1 VSDPFERFAIDPG
14 DTDAVERAA
23 LAEVLVQ
30 RGVPIDEIRAAR
42 SLAEIGLLA
51 WRGVYGVA
59 GQRLSIEETA
69 RQTGLERDIVER
81 LWRALGFPD
90 PRLTSVSI
98 TLNDLDTFRF
108 LADATKLLGQK
119 EVINLA
125 RVIGS
130 SMARVAEA
138 VLGSIR
144 VNYEVPAL
152 REGSYTEFIQMA
164 EAMANDLLPRLGR
177 SLDRLVRH
185 HMLRVSEQSWAVTP
199 EGSTMTLELAVGFAD
214 MVGFTSRAG
223 ELLPSEL
230 AEMIDRFEGSVTDTI
245 AALGGRA
252 VKFIG
257 DEVLFAF
264 ADLYAACIYSL
275 QLVDLAQDEAIPDIR
290 IGLAHGEVISRYGD
304 YYGPVVNVASRLV
317 ELAPSGAVYVSADVP
332 EKVEGVFELERQ
344 AARAVRGIDKP
355 LEHYRLLG

>member
-1 VSDPFERFAIDPG
+1 VSDPFERFGIDPG
-14 DTDAVERAA
+14 DSDADERAA
-23 LAEVLVQ
+23 LAEALAQ
-30 RGVPIDEIRAAR
+30 RGIPIDEIRTTR
-42 SLAEIGLLA
+42 SLGEIGLLA

-59 GQRLSIEETA
+59 GQRLSVEEAA
-69 RQTGLERDIVER
+69 RQTGLERDLIER

-90 PRLTSVSI
+90 PRLTRVSI
-98 TLNDLDTFRF
+98 TNNDLETFRF
-108 LADATKLLGQK
+108 LADATKLLGEK

-144 VNYEVPAL
+144 INYEVPAL
-152 REGSYTEFIQMA
+152 REASYTEFIQMA

-177 SLDRLVRH
+177 ALDRLLRH
-185 HMLRVSEQSWAVTP
+185 HMLRVSEQAWGVTP

-214 MVGFTSRAG
+214 MVGFTSRAS
-223 ELLPSEL
+223 ELSSSEL
-230 AEMIDRFEGSVTDTI
+230 AEMIDRFEGSVSDTI

-275 QLVDLAQDEAIPDIR
+275 QLVDLANDEAIPDIR
-290 IGLAHGEVISRYGD
+290 VGLAHGEVISRYGD

-317 ELAPSGAVYVSADVP
+317 ELAPSGAVYVSAGVAEHVREFFDLEEQP
-332 EKVEGVFELERQ
+332 PKV
-344 AARAVRGIDKP
+344 VRGIDKP